1 MNLFRSCANT
11 IKNNVLTLGGHGL
24 WCYIGLNPNPRSA
37 TYMIWA
43 GYLGTSFLQVHN
55 EDNDIYR
62 NIQSERLKLAVSL
75 VWAHTRFSVVN
86 VIFLNLN
93 TWFYISEFN
102 HYNIGFHFNL
112 IMGMYGKI
120 C

>member
-1 MNLFRSCANT
+1 
-11 IKNNVLTLGGHGL
+11 
-24 WCYIGLNPNPRSA
+24 
-37 TYMIWA
+37 MIWA

-62 NIQSERLKLAVSL
+62 NTQSERLKLAVSL

-102 HYNIGFHFNL
+102 H
-112 IMGMYGKI
+112 
-120 C
+120 